1 MQHYKTSLADEE
13 ATQALGKSLARVLR
27 AGLIIYLHGDLG
39 AGKTAMTRAI
49 LHGAGHQG
57 KVKSPTYTLAEPYQL
72 TIQGQPCKLMHFDL
86 YRMSSPE
93 EFIEAGFRDEFNAS
107 TICIIEWPEKA
118 ERLLPQADL
127 DIFIDI
133 PDEGRDVRIVANSP
147 AGEAC
152 LGDLHFAPNL

>member
-1 MQHYKTSLADEE
+1 
-13 ATQALGKSLARVLR
+13 
-27 AGLIIYLHGDLG
+27 
-39 AGKTAMTRAI
+39 
-49 LHGAGHQG
+49 
-57 KVKSPTYTLAEPYQL
+57 
-72 TIQGQPCKLMHFDL
+72 MHFDL

-107 TICIIEWPEKA
+107 TICVIEWPEKA

-152 LGDLHFAPNL
+152 LGDLHFAPIG